1 MFLNLS
7 VAENICIENFPGKNN
22 LVDWKECRAKALKYM
37 KIMDINLDPGAIV
50 GTLGPGEQQL
60 VEIAK
65 ALSHEPRVLI
75 LDEPTASLTAPE
87 REHLFE
93 VMNKLKKQN
102 IGMIFITHFL
112 DEVF

>member
-1 MFLNLS
+1 
-7 VAENICIENFPGKNN
+7 
-22 LVDWKECRAKALKYM
+22 M
-37 KIMDINLDPGAIV
+37 KIMDINLDPDAIV

-112 DEVF
+112 DEVFQVCDRVVVLRNSEKVCDEKVKNVQ